1 MSASSRSPLFIH
13 HLRHKGRWG
22 WLLALCWLFLNA
34 QLAIAGHQC
43 DMTISQTSPAI
54 QHQAHLQ
61 QADVQP
67 LSSHAQHTATASYA
81 VDQQTPLCEK
91 HCVPDSVKQDNG
103 SLALLALPV
112 SGELVLADNPVHL
125 TPASDVWLSPPA
137 VGPPAEIR
145 FCRFRE

>member
-1 MSASSRSPLFIH
+1 MSTSSRSPLFIH
-13 HLRHKGRWG
+13 HLRHKGRLG

-43 DMTISQTSPAI
+43 DMTLSQASPAI

-61 QADVQP
+61 QGDAQP
-67 LSSHAQHTATASYA
+67 LSPHAHHATKASYA
-81 VDQQTPLCEK
+81 TDQQTPLCEK

-112 SGELVLADNPVHL
+112 SSELVLADHSVTLNQSCD
-125 TPASDVWLSPPA
+125 TWLSPPA
-137 VGPPAEIR
+137 AGPPAEIR

>member
-1 MSASSRSPLFIH
+1 MSASSRSPLLIH

-43 DMTISQTSPAI
+43 DMTLSQTSPTI

-61 QADVQP
+61 QADVQS
-67 LSSHAQHTATASYA
+67 LSSHAQHTTKASYA
-81 VDQQTPLCEK
+81 ADQQTPLCEK
-91 HCVPDSVKQDNG
+91 HCIPDSVKQDNG
-103 SLALLALPV
+103 ALALLALPV
-112 SGELVLADNPVHL
+112 SGELVLADNSVTL
-125 TPASDVWLSPPA
+125 NQACDAWLSPPA
-137 VGPPAEIR
+137 AGPPAEIR

>member
-1 MSASSRSPLFIH
+1 MSASGLSPSFIH

-43 DMTISQTSPAI
+43 DLTVSHVSPSI

-61 QADVQP
+61 QTT
-67 LSSHAQHTATASYA
+67 SHFSHHDAMAKPSA
-81 VDQQTPLCEK
+81 DQQTPLCEK
-91 HCVPDSVKQDNG
+91 HCVPDTIKQDNA
-103 SLALLALPV
+103 SLISLALPV
-112 SGELVLADNPVHL
+112 NNDLVLAAQPHEANGANH
-125 TPASDVWLSPPA
+125 VWFSPPVA
-137 VGPPAEIR
+137 GPPAEIR

>member
-1 MSASSRSPLFIH
+1 MSSLPRSPLLIH
-13 HLRHKGRWG
+13 HLRYKGRWG
-22 WLLALCWLFLNA
+22 WLLGLCWLFLNA
-34 QLAIAGHQC
+34 QLAIAGHHC
-43 DMTISQTSPAI
+43 EMSFSQASPAI

-67 LSSHAQHTATASYA
+67 LSSHTHPTAKMSYA
-81 VDQQTPLCEK
+81 ADQQTSLCEK
-91 HCVPDSVKQDNG
+91 HCVPDSVKQDSG

-112 SGELVLADNPVHL
+112 SGELVLANGPAMLNQADN
-125 TPASDVWLSPPA
+125 VWLSPPA

>member
-1 MSASSRSPLFIH
+1 MSASSRSPLLIH

-43 DMTISQTSPAI
+43 DITLSQTPPAI

-61 QADVQP
+61 QTDVQP
-67 LSSHAQHTATASYA
+67 QSSHAHHAAKASYA
-81 VDQQTPLCEK
+81 ADQQTPLCEK

-112 SGELVLADNPVHL
+112 SNELVLADNPITL
-125 TPASDVWLSPPA
+125 NQACDAWLSPPA
-137 VGPPAEIR
+137 AGPPAEIR

>member
-43 DMTISQTSPAI
+43 DITLSQTSPTI

-61 QADVQP
+61 QVDVQP
-67 LSSHAQHTATASYA
+67 LSSHAQHTAGASYA
-81 VDQQTPLCEK
+81 LDQQTPLCEK

-112 SGELVLADNPVHL
+112 SGELVLADNPVTL
-125 TPASDVWLSPPA
+125 NQACDAWLSPPA
-137 VGPPAEIR
+137 ADPPAEIR

>member
-43 DMTISQTSPAI
+43 DMTLSQTSPTI

-61 QADVQP
+61 QADVQS
-67 LSSHAQHTATASYA
+67 LSSHAQHTAKASYA
-81 VDQQTPLCEK
+81 ADQQTPLCEK

-112 SGELVLADNPVHL
+112 SGELVLADNPVTL
-125 TPASDVWLSPPA
+125 NQACDAWLSPPA
-137 VGPPAEIR
+137 AGPPAEIR

>member
-43 DMTISQTSPAI
+43 DITLSQTSPTI

-61 QADVQP
+61 QVDVQP
-67 LSSHAQHTATASYA
+67 LSSHAQHMAGASYA
-81 VDQQTPLCEK
+81 LDQQTPLCEK

-112 SGELVLADNPVHL
+112 SGELVLADNPVTL
-125 TPASDVWLSPPA
+125 NLACDAWLSPPA
-137 VGPPAEIR
+137 AGPPAEIR

>member
-1 MSASSRSPLFIH
+1 MSASSRSPLLIH

-22 WLLALCWLFLNA
+22 LLLALCWLFLNA

-43 DMTISQTSPAI
+43 DMTLSQISPAI

-61 QADVQP
+61 QSDVQP
-67 LSSHAQHTATASYA
+67 LSSHAHHAVKASYA
-81 VDQQTPLCEK
+81 ADQQTPLCEK

-112 SGELVLADNPVHL
+112 SSELVVADNPVML
-125 TPASDVWLSPPA
+125 NQACDTWFSPPA
-137 VGPPAEIR
+137 AGPPAEIR

>member
-43 DMTISQTSPAI
+43 DMVLSQTSPAV

-61 QADVQP
+61 LADVHP
-67 LSSHAQHTATASYA
+67 LSSHTQHTAEASYTA
-81 VDQQTPLCEK
+81 DQQTPLCEK
-91 HCVPDSVKQDNG
+91 HCIPDSVKQDNG

-112 SGELVLADNPVHL
+112 SGELVLADNPVPL
-125 TPASDVWLSPPA
+125 NQACDAWLSPPA

>member
-22 WLLALCWLFLNA
+22 WLLALCWFFLNA
-34 QLAIAGHQC
+34 QLAIAAHQC
-43 DMTISQTSPAI
+43 DITLGQTSPTI
-54 QHQAHLQ
+54 QQQRADIQQLSAH
-61 QADVQP
+61 A
-67 LSSHAQHTATASYA
+67 SHEIKASYVA
-81 VDQQTPLCEK
+81 SPQTPLCEK
-91 HCVPDSVKQDNG
+91 HCVPDNVTQDNG

-112 SGELVLADNPVHL
+112 SGELVLADNPVTL
-125 TPASDVWLSPPA
+125 SPTSDVWLSPPA